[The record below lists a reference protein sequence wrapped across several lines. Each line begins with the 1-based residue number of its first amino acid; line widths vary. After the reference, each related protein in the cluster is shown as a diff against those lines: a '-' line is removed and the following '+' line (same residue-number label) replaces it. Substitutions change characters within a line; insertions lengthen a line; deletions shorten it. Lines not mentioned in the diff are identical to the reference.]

1 MKSARGIGMGGF
13 PLGFDNSELESA
25 KPFGPFVVVVR
36 EGVVVVV
43 VVVVVILVVAAI
55 LRSSNST

>member
-25 KPFGPFVVVVR
+25 KPFGPFVVVVK
-36 EGVVVVV
+36 EGV

>member
-25 KPFGPFVVVVR
+25 KPFGPFVVVVK
-36 EGVVVVV
+36 EGVV

>member
-43 VVVVVILVVAAI
+43 VVILVVAAI